1 MLEPLNA
8 PGSAP
13 KEGSNGRHAN
23 LSGQAMGTKG
33 LATRRRL
40 IAAMIVLLER
50 TPLRDLTVKAIASE
64 AGMSPATFYIY
75 FRSVRE
81 CLYAA
86 TRTISQ
92 STPAILEV
100 LGRDWNA
107 ASSIQNSWEF
117 VMDHLE
123 LWEQHRSL
131 LRARDLAAEEGDPD
145 FLLQRRLS
153 LETCGMT
160 LARQAER
167 QQQAGRLDPAL
178 SPLALSAAL
187 ISMLDLVSAL
197 FPVTESKRAT
207 VERNQVHAAAFV
219 VAAAL
224 GCPGVVG

>member
-1 MLEPLNA
+1 MLEPMIA
-8 PGSAP
+8 AP
-13 KEGSNGRHAN
+13 KEGSNRRHAN

-40 IAAMIVLLER
+40 IAAMVVLLER

-100 LGRDWNA
+100 LERDWSA
-107 ASSIQNSWEF
+107 ESGIQNSWEF

-131 LRARDLAAEEGDPD
+131 LRARNLAAEEGDPD

-153 LETCGMT
+153 MEASGKA
-160 LARQAER
+160 LARQAEL
-167 QQQAGRLDPAL
+167 QQRDGRLDPAL
-178 SPLALSAAL
+178 SPMALSGAL
-187 ISMLDLVSAL
+187 FAMLDLVSAV
-197 FPVTESKRAT
+197 FHVHEHKRPAA
-207 VERNQVHAAAFV
+207 ERGQVDAAAFV

-224 GCPGVVG
+224 GCPGVVE

>member
-1 MLEPLNA
+1 
-8 PGSAP
+8 
-13 KEGSNGRHAN
+13 
-23 LSGQAMGTKG
+23 MGTKG

-81 CLYAA
+81 CLSAA

-100 LGRDWNA
+100 LERDWSA
-107 ASSIQNSWEF
+107 ETGIQNSCEF

-131 LRARDLAAEEGDPD
+131 LRARNLAAEEGDPD

-153 LETCGMT
+153 MEASGKA
-160 LARQAER
+160 LARQIQL
-167 QQQAGRLDPAL
+167 QQRSGRLDPAL
-178 SPLALSAAL
+178 SPLALSGAL
-187 ISMLDLVSAL
+187 IAMLDLVSAV
-197 FPVTESKRAT
+197 FHVREHKRPA
-207 VERNQVHAAAFV
+207 VERGQVQAAAFV

-224 GCPGVVG
+224 GCPGVVE